1 MWQVHFYGDDDMRIE
16 RVDEKT
22 VKCFLSN
29 EELEEYDID
38 YKDFVLRSDKAKEVV
53 QEIIEQ
59 AAEEVG
65 YKPPKFAF
73 DLQIMMLPDQGLIL
87 TFSDR
92 DPEIKESDQFIEC
105 LREMK
110 RILQRT
116 REKIGGGDADAS
128 GNGNAQGTGQGQNG
142 TADAN
147 GADAKDAQQ
156 ISRPTFAVF
165 AFAEL
170 GRIIEFASML
180 PANLQVE
187 SSVYVMDGLYFLYL
201 LKGRASYERYSR
213 ACIQALEFASLYAAE
228 PSQTAQLEEHG
239 ECLIAEKA
247 LKKLRKLG

>member
-1 MWQVHFYGDDDMRIE
+1 M
-16 RVDEKT
+16 
-22 VKCFLSN
+22 
-29 EELEEYDID
+29 
-38 YKDFVLRSDKAKEVV
+38 
-53 QEIIEQ
+53 
-59 AAEEVG
+59 
-65 YKPPKFAF
+65 
-73 DLQIMMLPDQGLIL
+73 IL

-105 LREMK
+105 LKEMK

-116 REKIGGGDADAS
+116 REKIGGGNADAS
-128 GNGNAQGTGQGQNG
+128 GNGDAQSAGQDQNG
-142 TADAN
+142 AADAN
-147 GADAKDAQQ
+147 GTDAKGARQV
-156 ISRPTFAVF
+156 SRPTFAVF

-187 SSVYVMDGLYFLYL
+187 SSVHVMDGLYFLYL

-247 LKKLRKLG
+247 LKKLRK

>member
-1 MWQVHFYGDDDMRIE
+1 MRIE

-29 EELEEYDID
+29 EELEEYEID
-38 YKDFVLRSDKAKEVV
+38 YKDFVLRSDKAREVV

-92 DPEIKESDQFIEC
+92 DPELKDTDQFIEC

-116 REKIGGGDADAS
+116 RERIGEGSGEAVDNGGNITSDAQGQEIPGDAA
-128 GNGNAQGTGQGQNG
+128 GKQNR
-142 TADAN
+142 
-147 GADAKDAQQ
+147 AQQ
-156 ISRPTFAVF
+156 ESRPSFAVF
-165 AFAEL
+165 AFADL
-170 GRIIEFASML
+170 GRIMEFASML
-180 PANLQVE
+180 PSNLQVE
-187 SSVYVMDGLYFLYL
+187 SRLYVMDGLYFLYL

-213 ACIQALEFASLYAAE
+213 ACIQALEFASLYTAE

-239 ECLIAEKA
+239 ECLIAERA
-247 LKKLRKLG
+247 LKKLRK